1 MRTGLRSGPYYLG
14 EETQS
19 DLPVIVFPNNE
30 EHQYEEHQSVVVG
43 RFPFTKKYDAYAH
56 AIAYCA
62 LPELMKALRRAA
74 TFQEKLSMRELSSD
88 LMAEAMDI
96 AYEGREAL
104 KKAESR

>member
-19 DLPVIVFPNNE
+19 DLPVIVFPNN
-30 EHQYEEHQSVVVG
+30 EEHQSVVVG